1 MTLAVPTSVTRRLAA
16 LREQAGRLGLAGDPY
31 RRLMFLVLVMNISRI
46 HQHFRFLNPVRPA
59 LTITA
64 LAAIYAYMNPKFLV
78 TGSLVRTWPA
88 KAMAGL
94 FAAACLSVP
103 MSISIGGSGAFILFE
118 FTKTI
123 VFAFLV
129 VAAIRNTKDLYTM
142 MWAFVISSGALS
154 YLSLFVFR
162 MRKAS
167 DDGLLRIQSGYSYDS
182 NDLATVAVT
191 SLAIALLMV
200 QTATGK
206 GKTLAILIVAGL
218 GATIAKTGSRGG
230 FVGLLAF
237 GVALLIMLKTVPVAK
252 RVMFLVVTAIG
263 LAIAAP
269 PGYWEQMKT
278 VMTPTEDYN
287 WTSPTGRKQVFLRGI
302 GYWSGNPVTGIG
314 IDNFA
319 RAEGTISDR
328 AIAQKLD
335 PSLPGIKW
343 SVAHNSFL
351 EVLVE
356 MGLVGFSF
364 FCVLVF
370 GGIFALNKLRRSL
383 PRHWPRGTQEERF
396 LYFASLYLPVAFAG
410 FAASGFFVS
419 FGYRDLIY
427 TLGAFAAGLIVCVER
442 KLREDRA
449 LAQGEVSP
457 PVRAAQ
463 PAANQPI
470 VVLPPQP
477 SLRFPK
483 PPPGS
488 SPGA

>member
-16 LREQAGRLGLAGDPY
+16 LREQAGKLTLASDPY

-78 TGSLVRTWPA
+78 SGSLVRSWPT
-88 KAMAGL
+88 KAIAGL
-94 FAAACLSVP
+94 FFAACISVP
-103 MSISIGGSGAFILFE
+103 LSISIGASGSFILFE
-118 FTKTI
+118 YIKTI

-129 VAAIRNTKDLYTM
+129 VAAIRNVRDLYTM
-142 MWAFVISSGALS
+142 MWAFVISSGLLS
-154 YLSLFVFR
+154 YLSLFVFK

-167 DDGLLRIQSGYSYDS
+167 DDGLLRIQNGYSYDS

-191 SLAIALLMV
+191 SLAIALLMAQV
-200 QTATGK
+200 SKGK
-206 GKTLAILIVAGL
+206 GKYLAIIIAAGL

-230 FVGLLAF
+230 FVGLVGF
-237 GVALLIMLKTVPVAK
+237 GLALLVMLKTVPIAK
-252 RVMFLVVTAIG
+252 RVMFLVITTLG
-263 LAIAAP
+263 LVIAAP
-269 PGYWEQMKT
+269 PGYWDQMLT
-278 VMTPTEDYN
+278 VLKPTEDYN
-287 WTSPTGRKQVFLRGI
+287 WTSPTGRKEVFKRGI
-302 GYWSGNPVTGIG
+302 GYWSRNPVTGIG
-314 IDNFA
+314 IDNFS

-356 MGLVGFSF
+356 MGLVGFGF
-364 FCVLVF
+364 FCMLVF
-370 GGIFALNKLRRSL
+370 GGIFALNRLRKTIPDRWS
-383 PRHWPRGTQEERF
+383 RGTQEERF
-396 LYFASLYLPVAFAG
+396 LYFTALYLPVAFAG

-419 FGYRDLIY
+419 FAYRDLIY
-427 TLGAFAAGLIVCVER
+427 LLGAFAAGLMLCVEE
-442 KLREDRA
+442 KLRSERVGTTGLSGA
-449 LAQGEVSP
+449 PVS
-457 PVRAAQ
+457 AQ
-463 PAANQPI
+463 PLKSSGK